1 MLSIARVVFRGDFFS
16 FMTMCKKIMQKKVG
30 DIKKKQPSSSTVVHS
45 NGGDTDFQDK
55 SFTNFLWFRFTTLKY
70 TKAKT

>member
-1 MLSIARVVFRGDFFS
+1 
-16 FMTMCKKIMQKKVG
+16 MQKKVG

>member
-30 DIKKKQPSSSTVVHS
+30 DIKKNNRVVVVVVV
-45 NGGDTDFQDK
+45 Q
-55 SFTNFLWFRFTTLKY
+55 
-70 TKAKT
+70 